1 MSSIKVLIVDDH
13 PVIRAGIK
21 NLLKGTPDIRVIGE
35 AENGSEALDLIKDLA
50 PDVLLLDME
59 LPDIDGTTV
68 ARQLQERGSPVR
80 ILALNAHNEKH
91 YVKNLLAT
99 GVSGYL
105 TKDELPES
113 ILSAVRGVY
122 LGEQGWISRK
132 VAAQIPAFLEGDL
145 QEHPELSRRELEVI
159 QGIVAGWTNREIG
172 RRLGISNRT
181 VEKYVESIFAKLDVT
196 SRVELAVTAVRK
208 GLVCMAFSKSKAL
221 LFPTP

>member
-1 MSSIKVLIVDDH
+1 MDGFTVAEQVHGNAALAASIRI
-13 PVIRAGIK
+13 
-21 NLLKGTPDIRVIGE
+21 
-35 AENGSEALDLIKDLA
+35 
-50 PDVLLLDME
+50 LLLTS
-59 LPDIDGTTV
+59 GG
-68 ARQLQERGSPVR
+68 QRGDVNRCQS
-80 ILALNAHNEKH
+80 L
-91 YVKNLLAT
+91 

-208 GLVCMAFSKSKAL
+208 GLV
-221 LFPTP
+221 